1 MKYFMS
7 CPISPLIPDQLM
19 LWRDKESM
27 EDLPQ
32 MAKLIEGF
40 IRGIAPFVDKKI
52 KKKQEKE
59 WWSQTFCTME

>member
-1 MKYFMS
+1 
-7 CPISPLIPDQLM
+7 M

-59 WWSQTFCTME
+59 WWSQTFSTME